1 MIKRMNWIKLCA
13 VLFIS
18 FILPFLLISNS
29 IIDIQKI
36 TELGNDFHYNIIS
49 TSSIIGGFLFTGIS
63 ILISAIDKE
72 RIKRL
77 WENNYLDNLYR
88 AAFVGMF
95 ANVFSIIASSLFLI
109 CKLCKNISDI
119 IIYIEVIGLFVGIIF
134 FLWCIKKLIS
144 IMSKLKKQ

>member
-1 MIKRMNWIKLCA
+1 MIKRMNWIKLFV
-13 VLFIS
+13 VLSIS
-18 FILPFLLISNS
+18 LILTFLSIKYD

-36 TELGNDFHYNIIS
+36 KELGNDFHYNIIS

-63 ILISAIDKE
+63 ILISAIDKD

-95 ANVFSIIASSLFLI
+95 ANVFSIIASSVYLI
-109 CKLCKNISDI
+109 CKLSAFISEA
-119 IIYIEVIGLFVGIIF
+119 IIYIEVSGLFIGIIF
-134 FLWCIKKLIS
+134 FLWCVKKLIS
-144 IMSKLKKQ
+144 IISKLKKG